1 MYVFKVPKIA
11 YCSSEHACGSPRSS
25 FLMSFPT
32 KRNKGFSEKWMT
44 PGLEQE
50 NEYKISLEYLLIS
63 ERKEL
68 LKKKNDRGI
77 SLMGLPLAKF
87 RTV

>member
-50 NEYKISLEYLLIS
+50 NEYKISLELSYYV
-63 ERKEL
+63 RKEGIT
-68 LKKKNDRGI
+68 KKKR
-77 SLMGLPLAKF
+77 
-87 RTV
+87 